1 MTKRN
6 IIAGLIDVV
15 VLFTVFNV
23 VGGATTQWI
32 GLGAACFVAAYGFW
46 SFYDG
51 NTR

>member
-6 IIAGLIDVV
+6 IISILIDVV
-15 VLFTVFNV
+15 VLFTVLNV
-23 VGGATTQWI
+23 VGDATTPWI

-46 SFYDG
+46 SFHDG